1 MKITRSQLKQL
12 IKEEI
17 CRLQEQDSAT
27 NTSVDTSPSASSLGA
42 SPQIQ
47 ITRREIGEP
56 EENRRP
62 ENLPSSV
69 IDTLNNRVRRTR
81 DIYQRNNGNISGR
94 FELDI
99 TFNEEGEP
107 VIELNSDSN
116 RDMTGFYGG
125 EDDNFQKLLRID
137 INRAIDSGELDTSNT
152 YNSYVAVL

>member
-81 DIYQRNNGNISGR
+81 DIYQGNNGNISGR

-107 VIELNSDSN
+107 VIELNSDSS
-116 RDMTGFYGG
+116 RDMARFLGDENNRFH
-125 EDDNFQKLLRID
+125 KLLRLD
-137 INRAIDSGELDTSNT
+137 IRRALESGILDASSA
-152 YNSYVAVL
+152 YNSYVAVF